1 MVYFQ
6 QEERKGKNV
15 YDSSRNGKDETVG
28 IWKLF
33 EVYATNAGMLRQPAY
48 CNKNETRTTGRR
60 CHMNRIKI
68 YLDTSVISY
77 LDQQDAPE
85 RMKET
90 QEIWELFKKG
100 QYEIYISDVVVYE
113 INKCSREKREI
124 LLDYLDQIEYTII
137 ETDEGTVELA
147 EKFIDFGFLKRKSYD
162 DCRHIAAAIL
172 AGCDFIISWNFK
184 HIVNVKTIRGIK
196 AVTTYEGY
204 KDLMIYPPSALLE
217 EEDEDYGSD
226 DKRT

>member
-1 MVYFQ
+1 M
-6 QEERKGKNV
+6 
-15 YDSSRNGKDETVG
+15 
-28 IWKLF
+28 
-33 EVYATNAGMLRQPAY
+33 
-48 CNKNETRTTGRR
+48 NK
-60 CHMNRIKI
+60 IKV

-77 LDQQDAPE
+77 LDQMDAPE

-90 QEIWELFKKG
+90 RDVWKLFKTG
-100 QYEIYISDVVVYE
+100 QYEIYISDIVVFE
-113 INKCSREKREI
+113 IGKCSVEKQKI
-124 LLDYLDQIEYTII
+124 LLGYLDQIEYTII
-137 ETDEGTVELA
+137 ETDEDTVNLA

-162 DCRHIAAAIL
+162 DCRHIAAAIM

-217 EEDEDYGSD
+217 EEDEQYGSND
-226 DKRT
+226 E

>member
-1 MVYFQ
+1 M
-6 QEERKGKNV
+6 
-15 YDSSRNGKDETVG
+15 
-28 IWKLF
+28 
-33 EVYATNAGMLRQPAY
+33 
-48 CNKNETRTTGRR
+48 NK
-60 CHMNRIKI
+60 MKI

-90 QEIWELFKKG
+90 QEIWELFKRG

-113 INKCSREKREI
+113 INKCGMGKREV

-137 ETDEGTVELA
+137 ETDEDTVELA
-147 EKFIDFGFLKRKSYD
+147 EKFIDLGFLKQKSYD

-196 AVTTYEGY
+196 AITTYEGY

-226 DKRT
+226 NKRT